1 MNELKNKVVMTYRQE
16 NVQTGCVVSS
26 RTHQFE
32 SAEDAM
38 EYANRIFGM
47 LEKYSWE
54 NAFDHD
60 SWNEFEHECLDELRE
75 KGTLQFV
82 FVCGLPRRTF
92 VDGKHV
98 VTMTLSGIHPDE
110 KKPTCDGA

>member
-16 NVQTGCVVSS
+16 NVQTGRVVSS
-26 RTHQFE
+26 RAHQFE
-32 SAEDAM
+32 SVEDAM

-47 LEKYSWE
+47 LGKYSWE

-60 SWNEFEHECLDELRE
+60 SWNEFERECLDELKE
-75 KGTLQFV
+75 KGTLKFV
-82 FVCGLPRRTF
+82 FVCGIPRRTF

-98 VTMTLSGIHPDE
+98 VTMTLSNEG
-110 KKPTCDGA
+110 GAEE